1 MLKLRRRRGLFG
13 RTSSPAHSEHVFGIG
28 WADLAAPTSSTLTL
42 NSAVALARSNRAMF
56 QMCKH
61 SGDAAWKF
69 HEKYFHYVD
78 EILKFFWYSLPY
90 VPAEKPAREKRDKAM
105 EERKNSTTIE
115 MSYACCLEFCFLC
128 STFLSRLHRCEL
140 ELELLRLEKEEKQN
154 SICAKK
160 SDLSRW
166 VITKRY

>member
-1 MLKLRRRRGLFG
+1 
-13 RTSSPAHSEHVFGIG
+13 
-28 WADLAAPTSSTLTL
+28 
-42 NSAVALARSNRAMF
+42 
-56 QMCKH
+56 
-61 SGDAAWKF
+61 
-69 HEKYFHYVD
+69 
-78 EILKFFWYSLPY
+78 

-160 SDLSRW
+160 KRLEPMSDHEKILISWLSTRMSNRKELRRGESARRLLLGS
-166 VITKRY
+166 VSGSPGPSREARMP